1 MWQMCADEEQ
11 EIEMLLEYYLQRSV
25 MFVILLL
32 DVYLK
37 ILLGICFIS
46 WIHRDLESMVA

>member
-1 MWQMCADEEQ
+1 MFADEEQ

-32 DVYLK
+32 DLCLK
-37 ILLGICFIS
+37 ILLGICFMS
-46 WIHRDLESMVA
+46 WVHRDLESMVA